1 MQQRESGHESAETGV
16 RGEPAYAHLQHP
28 PADRPTHDADVY
40 VHGERDPRQDIFAQ
54 DRPWGDFRQFVSNE
68 RVTVKI
74 ITVRPGHRLSLQT
87 HGRRGEMWQVL
98 DGPMY
103 IEVDERAWLAAPG
116 ETVWVPRGATHRM
129 SNRSD
134 QPARILEV
142 AFGFFDEDDITRLQ
156 DDYARQ
162 DDDC

>member
-1 MQQRESGHESAETGV
+1 MRRDEKQTRAELSGV
-16 RGEPAYAHLQHP
+16 PGERPYAHLQHP
-28 PADRPTHDADVY
+28 PADRATHDADVY

-74 ITVRPGHRLSLQT
+74 ITVQPGHRLSLQT
-87 HGRRGEMWQVL
+87 HTRRGEMWQVL
-98 DGPMY
+98 DGPMF
-103 IEVDERAWLAAPG
+103 IEVDDQAWLAAPG

-129 SNRSD
+129 SNQSE

-156 DDYARQ
+156 DDYARHE
-162 DDDC
+162 DDC